1 MNYISIQS
9 MVLFI
14 LSIFIYLSRNMAA
27 KQERDHM
34 RAMGQFVPDSEDE
47 GEEMEEQVDKMDK

>member
-1 MNYISIQS
+1 

-14 LSIFIYLSRNMAA
+14 LSIFIYLSRNMAS